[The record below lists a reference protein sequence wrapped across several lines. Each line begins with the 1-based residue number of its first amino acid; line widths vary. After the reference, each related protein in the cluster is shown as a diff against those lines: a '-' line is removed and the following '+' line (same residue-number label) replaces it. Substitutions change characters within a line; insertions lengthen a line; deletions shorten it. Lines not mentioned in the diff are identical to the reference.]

1 MGIDTDNKC
10 LLLDEQDF
18 DELRENPS
26 MPFEEFVDE
35 IADEAYDLIGYHDYD
50 EILVEVLSVASE
62 RHGFVSEL
70 YDISPS
76 FVCGDW
82 KQSLKNIASSFGA
95 IGSHQMARFM
105 KSGNLEDLLRDQ
117 LSEVHAVLE
126 TQDYKSARWLLQGL
140 ETLKDIG
147 LPGFRSSC
155 HQSIGGPDEAY
166 DLRLENHGSG
176 TRILVEYA
184 FLWP

>member
-10 LLLDEQDF
+10 LLLDVQDF

-26 MPFEEFVDE
+26 MPFKEFVDE

-62 RHGFVSEL
+62 RHGLVSEL

-76 FVCGDW
+76 YVCGDW
-82 KQSLKNIASSFGA
+82 TRSLNNIALYLGA
-95 IGSHQMARFM
+95 VGSHQMTRFLET
-105 KSGNLEDLLRDQ
+105 GNLEALLREQ
-117 LSEVHAVLE
+117 LSEVHTALE
-126 TQDYKSARWLLQGL
+126 AQDYKSARRLLEGL
-140 ETLKDIG
+140 ETLKVTG

-155 HQSIGGPDEAY
+155 HQSISGPVEAY
-166 DLRLENHGSG
+166 DLRSKNHGAG